1 MKHDE
6 EKSSSYGLLGVV
18 GSISLHVLVLG
29 VLGLSCMMS
38 RPEEPPPFKEVEFFD
53 VMPVDPMPPAP
64 VETPQVDEPAPPVE
78 TPPEPDPPKV
88 EPPKV
93 ETPPEPDPPKVEP
106 PKVETPKPPKADP
119 PKPSREDALRER
131 LKNAKVNPATPQKP
145 SKPAVNPDDI
155 TKRITQQISDSRP
168 KVYHPTNVPNLNNLS
183 AAEQKAYENYLVSC
197 LERHMARLWKVYGP
211 ERLAKDPKPVQVKLM
226 ISPDGRV
233 ITSYVSDESDDA
245 RMNEGARRLLEKL
258 KTEKLPP
265 FSQVHLQSS
274 AALRFVVNLKYQV
287 QNH

>member
-1 MKHDE
+1 MNHDE
-6 EKSSSYGLLGVV
+6 EKSSSYSLLGVV

-29 VLGLSCMMS
+29 LLGLSCMMS
-38 RPEEPPPFKEVEFFD
+38 KPEEPPPFKEVEFFD
-53 VMPVDPMPPAP
+53 VTPVDPMPPAP
-64 VETPQVDEPAPPVE
+64 VETPQVDEPAPPEE
-78 TPPEPDPPKV
+78 TPPEPEPPKV

-93 ETPPEPDPPKVEP
+93 ETPKVEPPKVEP

-155 TKRITQQISDSRP
+155 TKRITQQISNSRP
-168 KVYHPTNVPNLNNLS
+168 TVYHPTNVPNLNNLN
-183 AAEQKAYENYLVSC
+183 AAEQNAYENYLTTC
-197 LERHMARLWKVYGP
+197 LERRMAQLWKVYGP
-211 ERLAKDPKPVQVKLM
+211 ERLAKDPKPVQVTLM
-226 ISPDGRV
+226 ILPDGKIV
-233 ITSYVSDESDDA
+233 NSYISSGKESDDA

-265 FSQVHLQSS
+265 FPKELQQSM
-274 AALRFVVNLKYQV
+274 RFFVNLKYQV

>member
-1 MKHDE
+1 MNHDE

-29 VLGLSCMMS
+29 LLGLSCMMS
-38 RPEEPPPFKEVEFFD
+38 KPEEPPPFKEVEFFD
-53 VMPVDPMPPAP
+53 VTPVDPMPPAP
-64 VETPQVDEPAPPVE
+64 VETPQVDEPAPPEE
-78 TPPEPDPPKV
+78 TPPDPEPPKV

-93 ETPPEPDPPKVEP
+93 ETPKVEPPKVEP
-106 PKVETPKPPKADP
+106 PKVETPKPLKADP

-155 TKRITQQISDSRP
+155 TKRINQRISDSRP
-168 KVYHPTNVPNLNNLS
+168 TVVRPSGVPNLNNLN
-183 AAEQKAYENYLVSC
+183 ATQMTAYENYLASC
-197 LERHMARLWKVYGP
+197 LEPHMARLWEVNGP
-211 ERLAKDPKPVQVKLM
+211 ERLATVPKDAQVSLM

-233 ITSYVSDESDDA
+233 ISGYVSGDSDSA
-245 RMNEGARRLLEKL
+245 RMNECARVLLEKL
-258 KTEKLPP
+258 KAVKLPP